1 MASKSEND
9 ANRLDDAARAGWLY
23 YVIGDTQDEI
33 ARKLGVSRQSAQRL
47 VSLAVSEQLI
57 KFRLDHP
64 IARCME
70 LATAIRDAFD
80 LQMCEVVPS
89 DPAAPFSIAGIA
101 EAGAAEME
109 RHLRSK
115 DPKVIAFGTGRAL
128 RACVEQLRPMDCPHH
143 TAVSLLGNM
152 MLDGSATA
160 YNVIIRFAERINCR
174 HFPMPLPPLART
186 AQEREIFQ
194 QQEPVRNI
202 LDIAKKADVTF
213 VGIGEIGEAAPML
226 VDGFITHD
234 EMRALTAA
242 GAVGEITSWVFDGD
256 GALLKGLTNERVT
269 GAPLHQDPAHLRC
282 GIAAGRAKVQAMRA
296 AMKGSLINGLITN
309 EATAE
314 QLLNK

>member
-1 MASKSEND
+1 MASKSESD
-9 ANRLDDAARAGWLY
+9 TNRLDDAARAGWLY
-23 YVIGDTQDEI
+23 YVVGDTQDEI

-70 LATAIRDAFD
+70 LSQTIRERYD
-80 LQMCEVVPS
+80 LRMCEVVPS

-109 RHLRSK
+109 KYLRS
-115 DPKVIAFGTGRAL
+115 DEPKVIAFGTGRSL
-128 RACVEQLRPMDCPHH
+128 RASVEQLRPMDCPHH

-174 HFPMPLPPLART
+174 HFPMPIPPLART
-186 AQEREIFQ
+186 AQEREMFQ

-202 LDIAKKADVTF
+202 LDIATKADVTF
-213 VGIGEIGEAAPML
+213 VGVGEIGEAAPLL

-234 EMRALTAA
+234 EIRALTAA
-242 GAVGEITSWVFDGD
+242 GAVGEITSWVFDKNGD
-256 GALLKGLTNERVT
+256 LLKGLTNDRVT
-269 GAPLHQDPAHLRC
+269 SAPLRQNPDHLRC
-282 GIAAGRAKVQAMRA
+282 GIAAGRAKVKAIRA
-296 AMKGSLINGLITN
+296 AMKGRLINGLITN
-309 EATAE
+309 EASAE
-314 QLLNK
+314 QLLK

>member
-1 MASKSEND
+1 MAGKTDND
-9 ANRLDDAARAGWLY
+9 PSRLDDAARAGWLY
-23 YVIGDTQDEI
+23 YVVGDTQDEI

-70 LATAIRDAFD
+70 LSGSLREVFG
-80 LQMCEVVPS
+80 LRMCEIVPS

-101 EAGAAEME
+101 QAGATEME
-109 RHLRSK
+109 KYLRSEQ
-115 DPKVIAFGTGRAL
+115 PQVMAFGTGRAL
-128 RACVEQLRPMDCPHH
+128 RACVEQLRPMECPHH
-143 TAVSLLGNM
+143 TAISLLGNM

-160 YNVIIRFAERINCR
+160 YNVIIRFAERVKCR

-186 AQEREIFQ
+186 AQERELFQ
-194 QQEPVRNI
+194 RQEPVRNI
-202 LDIAKKADVTF
+202 LDIATKADVTF

-242 GAVGEITSWVFDGD
+242 GAVGEITSWVFDEKGD
-256 GALLKGLTNERVT
+256 LLQGLTNERVT

-296 AMKGSLINGLITN
+296 AMKGRLINGLITN

-314 QLLNK
+314 QLLK